1 MLSEAAREAR
11 REYKKKWNRENR
23 DKVKAAQDRYWE
35 NRAKRESEE
44 AQRGTQHEA

>member
-11 REYKKKWNRENR
+11 RKYKKKWNQENR

-35 NRAKRESEE
+35 NRAERESKE
-44 AQRGTQHEA
+44 AQKGATS